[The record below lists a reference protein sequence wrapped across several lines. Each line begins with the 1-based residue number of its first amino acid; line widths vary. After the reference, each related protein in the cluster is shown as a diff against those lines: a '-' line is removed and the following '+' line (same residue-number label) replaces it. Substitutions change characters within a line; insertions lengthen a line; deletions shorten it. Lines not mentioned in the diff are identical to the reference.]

1 MSQKIN
7 KFYQNY
13 FIELALKLAKINEYK
28 TGENPSVGCV
38 LTDFNN
44 EILSTGITSVDGRPH
59 AESNALDKILKN
71 KNNKKKRLFVTLEPC
86 SHYGQTPPCVHLIK
100 DKNVN
105 EVYFSNF
112 DKNPIV
118 YRRGYL
124 YLKKNKIKTLL
135 VKRNNKFYYEYEYS
149 LKNKIPFVS
158 AKLAITKKFNTN
170 VDRKKYFTNSKSLK
184 FSHLLR
190 YFNDSILVGK
200 NTFLKDSPKLNCRI
214 EGLKNYSP
222 KIFIINKNLDIK
234 MKNLKFNSNKI
245 NIFHSCDDKNKIL
258 KYKKYFNLIKLKAN
272 DGFIEPIEILK
283 NIYQLGSRRLLIE
296 GGVKTLKVFQKK
308 KLINKNYIIKTTQD
322 IGNSHNSAKPYIEKA
337 FTNALDKYKVDINL
351 DDNALF
357 IK

>member
-13 FIELALKLAKINEYK
+13 FIELAFKLAKINKYK

-44 EILSTGITSVDGRPH
+44 EILSTGITSINGRPH
-59 AESNALDKILKN
+59 AESNALHKVSKN
-71 KNNKKKRLFVTLEPC
+71 KNNKKRLFVTLEPC
-86 SHYGQTPPCVHLIK
+86 SHYGQTPPCAHLIK

-158 AKLAITKKFNTN
+158 AKLAITKKFHTH
-170 VDRKKYFTNSKSLK
+170 VDKKKYFTNSKSLK

-214 EGLKNYSP
+214 EGLEKFSP
-222 KIFIINKNLDIK
+222 KIFIINKNLEIPLK
-234 MKNLKFNSNKI
+234 SLKFYSKKI
-245 NIFHSCDDKNKIL
+245 NIFHSCEDKSKIL
-258 KYKKYFNLIKLKAN
+258 KYKKYFNLIKLKSKN
-272 DGFIEPIEILK
+272 GLIKPIEILK
-283 NIYQLGSRRLLIE
+283 KIYQLGSRRLLIE
-296 GGVKTLKVFQKK
+296 GGVKTLKLFQEQ
-308 KLINKNYIIKTTQD
+308 KLINKHYIIKTTQD
-322 IGNSHNSAKPYIEKA
+322 VTKSNNSAKLYIENA
-337 FTNALDKYKVDINL
+337 FKYTLAKYKVDINL
-351 DDNALF
+351 DDNELF